1 MLASEAVPADA
12 QMPFDINFI
21 IRNLPL
27 FGKGLVVTVEL
38 SLLAII
44 AAMIWG
50 LVVAIG
56 RMSQHR
62 ALRALAA
69 SYIEIVRDT
78 PVLVQMYFIY
88 FGFSMAGF
96 GMTGFASGLLALS
109 LQNGGYIAEI
119 YRAGIESISIKQ
131 LEGGK
136 ALGMSR
142 WDVMSIVILPQA
154 LVRVIPPLANQFIVI
169 IKDTSLVSAIAVA
182 ELTQIGKLLMERS
195 AASYEVILT
204 LAVLYLMLTGIVSAM
219 SRLAERQ
226 FAIYH

>member
-1 MLASEAVPADA
+1 MSLD
-12 QMPFDINFI
+12 FNFI
-21 IRNLPL
+21 LRNLPL

-38 SLLAII
+38 SLLAIV
-44 AAMIWG
+44 AAMLWG
-50 LVVAIG
+50 LIVAFG
-56 RMSQHR
+56 RMSQYR
-62 ALRALAA
+62 ALRSLAA
-69 SYIEIVRDT
+69 GYIEVVRDT

-96 GMTGFASGLLALS
+96 GLTGFVSGLLALS
-109 LQNGGYIAEI
+109 LQNGGYVAEI

-131 LEGGK
+131 VEGGK

-154 LVRVIPPLANQFIVI
+154 VVRVIPPLANQFIVI

-182 ELTQIGKLLMERS
+182 ELTQIGKLLTERT
-195 AASYEVILT
+195 AASYEVFLT
-204 LAVLYLMLTGIVSAM
+204 IAVMYLVITGIVSGL

-226 FAIYH
+226 FAIYN

>member
-1 MLASEAVPADA
+1 
-12 QMPFDINFI
+12 MPLDLNFI
-21 IRNLPL
+21 VRNLPL

-38 SLLAII
+38 SLLAILF
-44 AAMIWG
+44 AMAWG
-50 LVVAIG
+50 LVVAFG
-56 RMSQHR
+56 RMAR
-62 ALRALAA
+62 ARWLRTVAGA
-69 SYIEIVRDT
+69 YIELVRDT

-96 GMTGFASGLLALS
+96 GMSGFISGLLALS

-119 YRAGIESISIKQ
+119 YRAGIESISVKQ
-131 LEGGK
+131 VEGGK

-142 WDVMSIVILPQA
+142 WDVMSIVVLPQA
-154 LVRVIPPLANQFIVI
+154 LVRVIPPLANQFIVV

-182 ELTQIGKLLMERS
+182 DLTQIGKLLTERS
-195 AASYEVILT
+195 AASYEVFLT
-204 LAVLYLMLTGIVSAM
+204 IAVLYLMMTGVVSGL

>member
-1 MLASEAVPADA
+1 MSLD
-12 QMPFDINFI
+12 FNFI
-21 IRNLPL
+21 LRNLPL

-38 SLLAII
+38 SLLAIA
-44 AAMIWG
+44 AAMLWG
-50 LVVAIG
+50 LIVAFG

-62 ALRALAA
+62 AVRSLAGG
-69 SYIEIVRDT
+69 YIEVVRDT

-96 GMTGFASGLLALS
+96 GLTGFTSGLLALS

-119 YRAGIESISIKQ
+119 YRAGVESISIKQ
-131 LEGGK
+131 VEGGK

-169 IKDTSLVSAIAVA
+169 VKDTSLVSAIAVA
-182 ELTQIGKLLMERS
+182 ELTQIGKLLTERT
-195 AASYEVILT
+195 AASYEVFLT
-204 LAVLYLMLTGIVSAM
+204 IAIMYLIVTGIVSGL
-219 SRLAERQ
+219 SRLAERHL
-226 FAIYH
+226 AIYH

>member
-1 MLASEAVPADA
+1 
-12 QMPFDINFI
+12 MPLDLNFI
-21 IRNLPL
+21 VRNLPL
-27 FGKGLVVTVEL
+27 FGRGLLVTVEL
-38 SLLAII
+38 SLLAILF
-44 AAMIWG
+44 AMAWG
-50 LVVAIG
+50 LVVAFG
-56 RMSQHR
+56 RMAR
-62 ALRALAA
+62 AGWLRTLAGA
-69 SYIEIVRDT
+69 YIELVRDT

-96 GMTGFASGLLALS
+96 GMSGFASGLLALS

-119 YRAGIESISIKQ
+119 YRAGIESISVKQ
-131 LEGGK
+131 VEGGK

-142 WDVMSIVILPQA
+142 WDVMSIVVLPQA

-195 AASYEVILT
+195 AASYEVVLI
-204 LAVLYLMLTGIVSAM
+204 LAVIYLIMTGIVSAL
-219 SRLAERQ
+219 SRVAERQ

>member
-1 MLASEAVPADA
+1 
-12 QMPFDINFI
+12 MPLDVNFI
-21 IRNLPL
+21 LRNLPL
-27 FGKGLVVTVEL
+27 FGKGLAVTVEL
-38 SLLAII
+38 SLLAIV
-44 AAMIWG
+44 AAMGWG
-50 LVVAIG
+50 LVVALG
-56 RMSQHR
+56 RMSQYR
-62 ALRALAA
+62 VLRSLAA
-69 SYIEIVRDT
+69 GYIEVVRDT

-96 GMTGFASGLLALS
+96 GLSGFVSGLLALS

-131 LEGGK
+131 VEGGK

-182 ELTQIGKLLMERS
+182 ELTQIGKLLTERS
-195 AASYEVILT
+195 AASYEVFLT
-204 LAVLYLMLTGIVSAM
+204 LAIMYLAITGIVSGL

-226 FAIYH
+226 FAIHH

>member
-1 MLASEAVPADA
+1 
-12 QMPFDINFI
+12 MPLDLNFI
-21 IRNLPL
+21 ARNLPL

-38 SLLAII
+38 SSLAILF
-44 AAMIWG
+44 AMVWG
-50 LVVAIG
+50 LVVAFG
-56 RMSQHR
+56 RMASAR
-62 ALRALAA
+62 WLRTVTGG
-69 SYIEIVRDT
+69 YIELVRDT

-96 GMTGFASGLLALS
+96 GVTGFISGLLALS

-119 YRAGIESISIKQ
+119 YRAGIESLRVKQ
-131 LEGGK
+131 VEGGK

-182 ELTQIGKLLMERS
+182 ELTQIGKLLTERS
-195 AASYEVILT
+195 AASYEVFLT
-204 LAVLYLMLTGIVSAM
+204 LAIMYLVITGIVSG
-219 SRLAERQ
+219 L
-226 FAIYH
+226 

>member
-1 MLASEAVPADA
+1 
-12 QMPFDINFI
+12 MPLDFNFI
-21 IRNLPL
+21 LRNLPL

-38 SLLAII
+38 SLLAIV
-44 AAMIWG
+44 AAMLWG
-50 LVVAIG
+50 LVVAFG
-56 RMSQHR
+56 RMSRYR
-62 ALRALAA
+62 ALRFLAA
-69 SYIEIVRDT
+69 GYIEVVRDT

-96 GMTGFASGLLALS
+96 GLSGFVSGLLALS

-119 YRAGIESISIKQ
+119 YRAGIESISVKQ
-131 LEGGK
+131 VEGGK

-142 WDVMSIVILPQA
+142 WDVMSVVVLPQA
-154 LVRVIPPLANQFIVI
+154 LVRVIPPLANQFIVV

-182 ELTQIGKLLMERS
+182 DLTQIGKLLTERS
-195 AASYEVILT
+195 AASYEVFLT
-204 LAVLYLMLTGIVSAM
+204 IAVLYLMMTGLVSGL

>member
-1 MLASEAVPADA
+1 
-12 QMPFDINFI
+12 MPLDLNFI
-21 IRNLPL
+21 LRNLPL

-38 SLLAII
+38 SLLAILF
-44 AAMIWG
+44 AMVWG
-50 LVVAIG
+50 LVVAFG
-56 RMSQHR
+56 RMAR
-62 ALRALAA
+62 ARWLRTLAGA
-69 SYIEIVRDT
+69 YIELVRDT

-96 GMTGFASGLLALS
+96 GMSGFVSGLLALS

-119 YRAGIESISIKQ
+119 YRAGIESISVKQ
-131 LEGGK
+131 VEGGK

-142 WDVMSIVILPQA
+142 WDVLSIVVLPQA

-169 IKDTSLVSAIAVA
+169 IKDTSLASAIAVA
-182 ELTQIGKLLMERS
+182 DLTQIGKLLTERT
-195 AASYEVILT
+195 AAAYEVFLT
-204 LAVLYLMLTGIVSAM
+204 IAVLYLIMTGIVSGL